1 MSAVAY
7 SRVSAV
13 VISGS
18 DNISLSNVSIHN
30 IGGSAVTISGSH
42 NSVSDSSVQYVG
54 CTGISVDVSRTII
67 AGDLG
72 CILPIVPAMIV

>member
-54 CTGISVDVSRTII
+54 CTGISVNVSHTIT
-67 AGDLG
+67 AG
-72 CILPIVPAMIV
+72 IWVAFFPV